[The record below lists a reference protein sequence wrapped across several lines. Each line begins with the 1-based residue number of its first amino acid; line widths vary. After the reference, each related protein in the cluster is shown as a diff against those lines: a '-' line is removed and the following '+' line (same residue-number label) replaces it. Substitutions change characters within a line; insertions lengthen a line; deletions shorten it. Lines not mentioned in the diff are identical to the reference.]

1 MEEAVVLDIIAKQI
15 GVSPKSLQEETSFAD
30 LGADSLDLFQIVSA
44 LEETYDIDFDPEV
57 AENLKTIQDVLDYLR
72 SVLEN

>member
-15 GVSPKSLQEETSFAD
+15 GVSLKSLQEETSFAD

>member
-1 MEEAVVLDIIAKQI
+1 MEESVVMEIIANQI
-15 GVSPKSLQEETSFAD
+15 GVSPNSLQAETSFAD

-44 LEETYDIDFDPEV
+44 LEETYDIDFDPEA
-57 AENLKTIQDVLDYLR
+57 AENLKTIQDVLDYLK